1 MPMSNRNAIFA
12 HYPSVEQ
19 LLAAPDLEVERVLL
33 RYVVEYCANGMHP
46 MVTRDSISSGLFDS
60 GGYDYSIQ
68 ARSDV
73 QRVIARAWKGLDY
86 ASYIEEP
93 DPDNGKNGYRVP
105 SAKGKSA
112 RAATD
117 YTGVRMRSNFTRD
130 MFHPALPDAA
140 WNAFTVGDYDTAIFE
155 AFKSLEVAARTK
167 GGFTTG
173 DFGAALMKK
182 AFDPDTGP
190 LRDKAASRG
199 RRIARCELF
208 TGAFGEIRNPKGHND
223 PTITDAVVAAEELM
237 AAGVLRRIVDG
248 A

>member
-1 MPMSNRNAIFA
+1 MSVRGQLIAQ
-12 HYPSVEQ
+12 YPSAEQ

-33 RYVVEYCANGMHP
+33 RHIIEYCADGMHP
-46 MVTRDSISSGLFDS
+46 MVTRDSISNGLFDAT
-60 GGYDYSIQ
+60 GYSYSIQ

-73 QRVIARAWKGLDY
+73 QRVIGRAWKALEDTGF
-86 ASYIEEP
+86 IEEP

-105 SAKGKSA
+105 SPKGRSA

-117 YTGVRMRSNFTRD
+117 YIGLRMRSKFTRD

-140 WNAFTVGDYDTAIFE
+140 WNAFTVGDYDLAIFE
-155 AFKSLEVAARTK
+155 TFKSVEVAVRTK
-167 GGFTTG
+167 GGFTSM
-173 DFGAALMKK
+173 DFGADLMKK
-182 AFDPDTGP
+182 AFDPDSGP
-190 LRDKAASRG
+190 LRDKAAPRP
-199 RRIARCELF
+199 RRKARCDLF

-237 AAGVLRRIVDG
+237 AAGVLRRIVDN